1 MHKKTHSEVVYSL
14 EELQSMF
21 QRMNREEYQIFSMD
35 LEKITIALKNE
46 GLTNSNQILKVVRN
60 KEKRKPILEKHTEI
74 SRRLLGFMRKIRS
87 LHPQKHSF
95 SNLPDHII
103 SESLIVKLK
112 AENIKNTWDLLDK
125 SASKDA
131 REKLAKK
138 IGVVI
143 ENFNEIV
150 QYSDLMRLMYIGKI
164 LAKKYHEVGITGV
177 EKLANTDP
185 EELYEQCNENAV
197 KEKSTPP
204 SKTDILNN
212 ISRAKELFK
221 IFPLIE

>member
-21 QRMNREEYQIFSMD
+21 QRMKREEYQIFSPD
-35 LEKITIALKNE
+35 LEKIVNALKNE
-46 GLTNSNQILKVVRN
+46 GYSNSNHIMKVVKN
-60 KEKRKPILEKHTEI
+60 KEKRKPILEKHAEI

-87 LHPQKHSF
+87 LHPQNHPF
-95 SNLPDHII
+95 SNLPEHII
-103 SESLIVKLK
+103 TESLIAKLK

-125 SASKDA
+125 SASEDA

-138 IGVVI
+138 IRVDI
-143 ENFNEIV
+143 KYFNEIV
-150 QYSDLMRLMYIGKI
+150 QYSDIMRLMYIGKI

-177 EKLANTDP
+177 EKLAKADP
-185 EELYEQCNENAV
+185 DKLYEQLNENAV

-204 SKTDILNN
+204 NKTDILNN
-212 ISRAKELFK
+212 ISRAEELFK